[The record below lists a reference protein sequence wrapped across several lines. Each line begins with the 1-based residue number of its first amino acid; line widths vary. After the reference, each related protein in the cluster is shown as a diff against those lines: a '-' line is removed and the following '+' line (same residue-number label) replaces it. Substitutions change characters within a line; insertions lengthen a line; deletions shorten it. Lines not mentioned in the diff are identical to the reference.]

1 MRTLNVVIASLG
13 LALAAPST
21 AAGWFTV
28 TAGAD
33 NVMLPANDAFLSDL
47 NALGLTANARGGAT
61 VTLNANRGL
70 KFEYMGSESGFVNTF
85 KVGSSSFAE
94 FNKATWGPVPMFSK
108 SAVAA
113 GPITNWI
120 FDSAGGVTNQGIGT
134 AAFGIATP
142 TLLSAGDTYMS
153 NVLYLGFDDQI
164 GGGDRDF
171 DDFIVKVTA
180 VPEPETWAMMIIGL
194 GLVGAAHRRRR
205 LTVSA

>member
-1 MRTLNVVIASLG
+1 MRALNVLVALTSM
-13 LALAAPST
+13 ALAVPAT

-47 NALGLTANARGGAT
+47 AALGLTANARGGAT
-61 VTLNANRGL
+61 VTLNSNRGL

-85 KVGSSSFAE
+85 KVGSSSFVE
-94 FNKATWGPVPMFSK
+94 NNKAVWGPVPMFSK

-120 FDSAGGVTNQGIGT
+120 FDSAGGVTNQGIGSS
-134 AAFGIATP
+134 AFGIATP

-153 NVLYLGFDDQI
+153 NVLYIGFDDQV

-171 DDFIVKVTA
+171 DDFVVRVTA
-180 VPEPETWAMMIIGL
+180 VPEPESWAMMIMGL

-205 LTVSA
+205 GVVPA